1 MLLPQVFLLTLSE
14 LESNKMDE
22 IKIFAPASVANVS
35 CGFDVLGFCLEPVG
49 DEMIIRKT
57 DSSGIKITKI
67 EGQDLPLDVKNN
79 VAGVAAEALLKAH
92 PVEFGF
98 EIEIYKN
105 IKAGSGIGSSAA
117 SSAGA
122 VFGINKLLNSPFT
135 AHELIHFA
143 MQGEVL
149 ASGSAHADNVAPVL
163 LGGITLVRSTNPID
177 VIQLPVPIELSAVI
191 LHPKI
196 ELKTMH
202 AREIIKKNVTL
213 EKAIQQWG
221 NLGAFVS
228 ALYNEDYN
236 LMSRSLK
243 DVIVEPMRSLLIP
256 EFESLKKASK
266 DAGALGF
273 GISGSG
279 PSVFALTK
287 GIDSAEK
294 VFKALEQIISSIGID
309 FDFYL
314 SKINQQ
320 GIKILPN

>member
-1 MLLPQVFLLTLSE
+1 
-14 LESNKMDE
+14 MDE

-57 DSSGIKITKI
+57 ASPGLKITKI
-67 EGQDLPLDVKNN
+67 EGQDLPLDVRKN

-92 PVEFGF
+92 PVTHGF

-117 SSAGA
+117 SAAGA
-122 VFGINKLLNSPFT
+122 VFGINQLLDSPFT
-135 AHELIHFA
+135 HNELINFA
-143 MQGEVL
+143 MQGEGL

-163 LGGITLVRSTNPID
+163 MGGITLVRTIDPID
-177 VIQLPVPIELSAVI
+177 VIQLPTPKELTAVI

-202 AREIIKKNVTL
+202 AREIIKKNVTM

-228 ALYNEDYN
+228 ALFNEDYD

-243 DVIVEPMRSLLIP
+243 DEIVEPMRSLLIP

-287 GIDSAEK
+287 GMDTAHK
-294 VFKALEQIISSIGID
+294 VSEALDQIISSIGID
-309 FDFYL
+309 FEL
-314 SKINQQ
+314 HISKINEQ
-320 GIKILPN
+320 GIKILPNK

>member
-1 MLLPQVFLLTLSE
+1 
-14 LESNKMDE
+14 MDQ

-35 CGFDVLGFCLEPVG
+35 CGFDVLGCCLDPVG
-49 DEMIIRKT
+49 DEMLIRKT
-57 DSSGIKITKI
+57 NASGVKITKI
-67 EGQDLPLDVKNN
+67 EGQNLPLDVKKN

-92 PVEFGF
+92 PTQSGF
-98 EIEIYKN
+98 EIEIHKK

-117 SSAGA
+117 SAAGA
-122 VFGINKLLNSPFT
+122 VFGINELLGKPYT
-135 AHELIHFA
+135 AHELIAFA
-143 MQGEVL
+143 MEGEGL

-163 LGGITLVRSTNPID
+163 MGGITLVRSINPVD
-177 VIQLPVPIELSAVI
+177 VIQLPTPKALTAVI

-202 AREIIKKNVTL
+202 AREIIKKNVTM

-228 ALYNEDYN
+228 ALFNEDYD

-243 DVIVEPMRSLLIP
+243 DEIVEPMRSLLIP
-256 EFESLKKASK
+256 EFESLKKASI

-279 PSVFALTK
+279 PSVYALTK
-287 GIDSAEK
+287 GIDSAQKISNAINK
-294 VFKALEQIISSIGID
+294 VISSIGID
-309 FDFYL
+309 FEIHI
-314 SKINQQ
+314 SKINEQ
-320 GIKILPN
+320 GIKILTN

>member
-1 MLLPQVFLLTLSE
+1 
-14 LESNKMDE
+14 MDE

-35 CGFDVLGFCLEPVG
+35 CGFDVLGFCLDPVG

-57 DSSGIKITKI
+57 TSPGLKITKI
-67 EGQDLPLDVKNN
+67 EGQDLPHDPKKN
-79 VAGVAAEALLKAH
+79 VAGVAAQAFLKAH
-92 PVEFGF
+92 PVAHGF
-98 EIEIYKN
+98 EIEIYKK

-117 SSAGA
+117 SAAGA
-122 VFGINKLLNSPFT
+122 VFGMNQLLDTPFT
-135 AHELIHFA
+135 VHELINFA
-143 MQGEVL
+143 MEGEGL

-163 LGGITLVRSTNPID
+163 MGGITLVRTIDPID
-177 VIQLPVPIELSAVI
+177 VIQLPTPKELTAII

-202 AREIIKKNVTL
+202 AREMIKKNVTM

-228 ALYNEDYN
+228 SLFNEDYD

-256 EFESLKKASK
+256 EFESLKNASI

-287 GIDSAEK
+287 GMDFAHQVSD
-294 VFKALEQIISSIGID
+294 ALEQIISSIGID
-309 FDFYL
+309 FEL
-314 SKINQQ
+314 HISKINEQ
-320 GIKILPN
+320 GIKILPNL